1 VIPAAVIIRGLD
13 LIVPLLLISLEI
25 CLNLLAIGTAL
36 NGLVLL
42 FLFLVP
48 VLILS
53 LIFWWPALMI
63 VLCLLNC
70 TSVRMYTKRQVS
82 TFFAWM
88 LYKYQG
94 RQRKTSWNVLYSLIS
109 FSLPSNIV
117 AQNCGFAMVTAT
129 GESLQQELRE
139 PLTEREAENLF

>member
-1 VIPAAVIIRGLD
+1 
-13 LIVPLLLISLEI
+13 
-25 CLNLLAIGTAL
+25 
-36 NGLVLL
+36 
-42 FLFLVP
+42 
-48 VLILS
+48 
-53 LIFWWPALMI
+53 
-63 VLCLLNC
+63 
-70 TSVRMYTKRQVS
+70 MYTKRQVS